1 MAYIRHIPPSSA
13 SGRLAHLYREI
24 RAEVPRVPNF
34 MQVFSL
40 RPETMEGLYR
50 GWLANMWNGTLPRQ
64 TKELLA
70 VVVSKVLKCE
80 YCTDSHMIFLQAAG
94 MDRADAFEVER
105 DLGEAQCLTE
115 RERTA
120 VRFAVRTSL
129 DPRSVTPADLHA
141 LADAWPDVEERA
153 QILSVIAAH
162 NVIARI
168 ANALGVALE
177 IPSALRR
184 FETGRRSAITLL
196 SRLTALSTDLGE
208 KPLPARTPEEN
219 RQALTRLFRNQLGF
233 SDPPDFSMLEVC
245 PEIFDGQLRVIEK
258 AVAVVPRDRLMRI
271 GLVVGRL
278 TGCDYFSANCA
289 AWLRQRGVEASD
301 VIAASEGARSSLSE
315 AEECCL
321 RFARDLTLHSHTIRE
336 SRIHELRRVGL
347 SDGAI
352 LDLAY
357 VGGVFNGVVRYV
369 RTLSPLEESAV
380 A

>member
-1 MAYIRHIPPSSA
+1 
-13 SGRLAHLYREI
+13 
-24 RAEVPRVPNF
+24 V
-34 MQVFSL
+34 
-40 RPETMEGLYR
+40 
-50 GWLANMWNGTLPRQ
+50 
-64 TKELLA
+64 
-70 VVVSKVLKCE
+70 
-80 YCTDSHMIFLQAAG
+80 
-94 MDRADAFEVER
+94 
-105 DLGEAQCLTE
+105 
-115 RERTA
+115 
-120 VRFAVRTSL
+120 
-129 DPRSVTPADLHA
+129 HA

-153 QILSVIAAH
+153 QLLSVIASH

-177 IPSALRR
+177 IPSTLRR

-196 SRLTALSTDLGE
+196 SRLTALSIDLGE

-219 RQALTRLFRNQLGF
+219 RQALLRLFRSQLGF
-233 SDPPDFSMLEVC
+233 PDPPDFSMLEVC

-321 RFARDLTLHSHTIRE
+321 RFTRDLTLHSHTIRE
-336 SRIHELRRVGL
+336 SRIQELRRLGL

-369 RTLSPLEESAV
+369 RTLTPLEESAV